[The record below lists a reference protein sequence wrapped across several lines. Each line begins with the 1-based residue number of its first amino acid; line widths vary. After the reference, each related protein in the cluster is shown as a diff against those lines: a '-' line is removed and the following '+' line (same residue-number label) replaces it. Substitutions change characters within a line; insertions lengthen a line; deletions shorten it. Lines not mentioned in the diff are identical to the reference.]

1 MLVVGDVI
9 EIEPVPGWKGRV
21 RQGQRLTLTS
31 YEISAGAPDV
41 HEHRHLQEEVW
52 TVIEGRLVVCIE
64 GREHELG
71 PGEFAIVDPYASH
84 WVRALQAS
92 RALVIDSPARHQLP
106 GTRH

>member
-1 MLVVGDVI
+1 VLVVDDVI
-9 EIEPVPGWKGRV
+9 EIEPVSGWKGRV
-21 RQGQRLTLTS
+21 RHGQRMTLTS
-31 YEISAGAPDV
+31 YEISAEAPDV

-71 PGEFAIVDPYASH
+71 PGEFAIVGPYAPH
-84 WVRALQAS
+84 WVRALQPS

-106 GTRH
+106 GTSH